1 MSASSVTLSKS
12 VVIAVCESISVNDP
26 KCSSVSGATK
36 VAVELRF
43 SVPSNVTLVALI
55 IGELLA
61 VSSVAFIWLPSC
73 KVRVLS
79 TVSSVPVEPLALPSV
94 MPPSLVRL
102 PTVDG
107 LVMFHWLVSSSVN
120 ELFRPLTLPC
130 SEDFSASDKDDT
142 VLPASMLPFSVVLL
156 ASTVAALSS
165 LIAVG
170 PVNVLSVNVMGFS
183 ITVFLSTCSAAA
195 SSEVTSALLTI
206 SPELLL

>member
-12 VVIAVCESISVNDP
+12 VVIALCESISVIDP

-43 SVPSNVTLVALI
+43 SVPSSVTLAALI

-94 MPPSLVRL
+94 ISPSLVRL

-107 LVMFHWLVSSSVN
+107 SVMFHWLVSSS
-120 ELFRPLTLPC
+120 
-130 SEDFSASDKDDT
+130 D
-142 VLPASMLPFSVVLL
+142 SVVNI
-156 ASTVAALSS
+156 ASTL
-165 LIAVG
+165 
-170 PVNVLSVNVMGFS
+170 PVNVDPWLKESDDDDASVWTMLPVSIVFS
-183 ITVFLSTCSAAA
+183 A
-195 SSEVTSALLTI
+195 
-206 SPELLL
+206 